1 MRSLITAAAIAVVG
15 SGAMAQELPSQIAW
29 TAYGTTSSGYAQS
42 IGLGN
47 MLKDK
52 YDVDLR
58 VIPGKNDV
66 SRMLPLKAGQ
76 AEICACGI
84 ASYFGQEGVFMF
96 ADDRWGPTKLYN
108 LFNNLGRNGQGFM
121 AAADAGI
128 KTLSDLKG
136 KRVTWTKG
144 APALNVNATAGLAF
158 GGLTWDDVERVV
170 VPGWGQSMQSVI
182 DGQAD
187 AAWGS
192 TISSV
197 YNQIAASPRG
207 LFHPTLPHDD
217 KEAWARAQAVAPHW
231 SPQMVSNAVNG
242 ENNTSGEMPFEG
254 SNYPYP
260 IFVGMENLSDDLA
273 YNLTKA
279 VMENYETFKDSG
291 PGMDGYQLK
300 NQNLEWIFPYKEGA
314 ISYYKEAGVWNDAAQ
329 ATQEANLNRQDVLA
343 AAWDDFRSMDV
354 SEDDFESKW
363 MEVRAKHLDEA
374 GLEAPFS
381 EPLVE

>member
-1 MRSLITAAAIAVVG
+1 
-15 SGAMAQELPSQIAW
+15 
-29 TAYGTTSSGYAQS
+29 
-42 IGLGN
+42 
-47 MLKDK
+47 
-52 YDVDLR
+52 
-58 VIPGKNDV
+58 
-66 SRMLPLKAGQ
+66 
-76 AEICACGI
+76 
-84 ASYFGQEGVFMF
+84 
-96 ADDRWGPTKLYN
+96 
-108 LFNNLGRNGQGFM
+108 
-121 AAADAGI
+121 
-128 KTLSDLKG
+128 
-136 KRVTWTKG
+136 
-144 APALNVNATAGLAF
+144 
-158 GGLTWDDVERVV
+158 
-170 VPGWGQSMQSVI
+170 
-182 DGQAD
+182 
-187 AAWGS
+187 
-192 TISSV
+192 
-197 YNQIAASPRG
+197 
-207 LFHPTLPHDD
+207 
-217 KEAWARAQAVAPHW
+217 
-231 SPQMVSNAVNG
+231 MVSNAVNG